1 MNLFLTALFV
11 VFALNLFG
19 MFEIKVPTGLV
30 SKLDAQAQAGRMGTM
45 FATIL
50 MGVTFTLTSFTCTT
64 AFVGTV
70 LIYATQGQWFWAV
83 LGMLAFATAFAL
95 PFFLFALFPRLLQS
109 LPKSGGWLNSV
120 KVVMGFLELAAA
132 FKFLSNVDLV
142 WGLETVSR
150 NLVLAA
156 WIAIALVAAIYLLGK
171 IQLPHD
177 SPVER
182 LGVPRMLFA
191 TSFFGVAFYLLTG
204 LFGAP
209 LGELEAWLP
218 PKGANERLAIMW
230 LSGDANKNTE
240 NAWIENYE
248 AALLK
253 ARAENKPVFLDFT
266 GVTCTNCR
274 WMEENMFP
282 KAEVKKELGRF
293 VLAKLYTDRETPDE
307 VRAADEKNAE
317 RQSTQ
322 FKSAALPLYA
332 IISPDE
338 KTLAIFPSLTRNKQ
352 EFIGFLQRGASRFEQ
367 QTARR

>member
-1 MNLFLTALFV
+1 
-11 VFALNLFG
+11 
-19 MFEIKVPTGLV
+19 
-30 SKLDAQAQAGRMGTM
+30 
-45 FATIL
+45 
-50 MGVTFTLTSFTCTT
+50 
-64 AFVGTV
+64 
-70 LIYATQGQWFWAV
+70 
-83 LGMLAFATAFAL
+83 
-95 PFFLFALFPRLLQS
+95 
-109 LPKSGGWLNSV
+109 
-120 KVVMGFLELAAA
+120 MGFLEIAAA

-142 WGLETVSR
+142 WGWETISR
-150 NLVLAA
+150 NLVLSA

-191 TSFFGVAFYLLTG
+191 TSFLGVAFYLLTG

-209 LGELEAWLP
+209 LGEIEAWLP
-218 PKGANERLAIMW
+218 PGK
-230 LSGDANKNTE
+230 TE
-240 NAWIENYE
+240 WIESYE
-248 AALLK
+248 AALQK
-253 ARAENKPVFLDFT
+253 ARAENKPIFLNFT

-274 WMEENMFP
+274 WMEKNMFP
-282 KAEVKKELGRF
+282 DPQVKKELGRF
-293 VLAKLYTDRETPDE
+293 VVAELFTDREKPDE

-317 RQSTQ
+317 RQATQ

-338 KTLAIFPSLTRNKQ
+338 KTLAIFPSLTRDKQ